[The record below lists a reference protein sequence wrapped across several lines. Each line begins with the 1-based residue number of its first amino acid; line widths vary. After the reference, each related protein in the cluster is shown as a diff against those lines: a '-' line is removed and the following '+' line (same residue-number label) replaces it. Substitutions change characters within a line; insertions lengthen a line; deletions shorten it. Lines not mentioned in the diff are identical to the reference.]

1 MLQLE
6 DGTHFPLSP
15 AHSVTS
21 VSAFQFQPAEQGKST
36 QVKRND
42 GSPSFPFHRERNY
55 SCGEQVPDP
64 SPGRNRRGL
73 SSCEAQARCLGQV
86 RLQLHAFFLQK
97 WVPAKSPI
105 QSTCFLCCRALRYQA
120 QQQTDKC
127 TQNDSGFLYLLFLP
141 LPSVLVQ
148 TDPWQ

>member
-73 SSCEAQARCLGQV
+73 SSCEAS
-86 RLQLHAFFLQK
+86 
-97 WVPAKSPI
+97 SPM
-105 QSTCFLCCRALRYQA
+105 SWSGETTVACFLPAEMGACQVSN
-120 QQQTDKC
+120 TEH
-127 TQNDSGFLYLLFLP
+127 LFL
-141 LPSVLVQ
+141 VLQ
-148 TDPWQ
+148 SPKISGTATDRQMHSK